1 MKHISRRVLALLL
14 ALAMIL
20 AVAGC
25 KKKEP
30 SSSEPSS
37 SSKPSSSESSS
48 SKKPGIPTGGKIE
61 DIKLKESVEKGIQR
75 NSDTIG
81 WIKIPNTDIDD
92 AVIQYIDNDYYLRL
106 DEDKN
111 YDIFGCYWADYNCI
125 LDLGREDLSPNTII
139 YGHSD
144 YRDNPEGKR
153 FSQLFHY
160 TDLEFLKKNPYI
172 YFSTGDDEMVWQIF
186 AVFYTRINFN
196 YIQANPSKEVME
208 EIIKEAKERSE
219 YIIDLDVTGDD
230 KVLTLSTCTGKLEG
244 HLYPNGDYD
253 NYRYVIMAKLLP
265 AGETGECT
273 TDMKVNPD
281 PERS

>member
-1 MKHISRRVLALLL
+1 
-14 ALAMIL
+14 MIFN
-20 AVAGC
+20 GYF
-25 KKKEP
+25 
-30 SSSEPSS
+30 
-37 SSKPSSSESSS
+37 
-48 SKKPGIPTGGKIE
+48 
-61 DIKLKESVEKGIQR
+61 
-75 NSDTIG
+75 
-81 WIKIPNTDIDD
+81 
-92 AVIQYIDNDYYLRL
+92 IQYIDNDYYLRL
-106 DEDKN
+106 DEDKQ

-125 LDLGREDLSPNTII
+125 LDLGREELSPNTII

-196 YIQANPSKEVME
+196 YIQANPAPATFE
-208 EIIKEAKERSE
+208 EIISEAKKRSE
-219 YIIDLDVTGDD
+219 YIIDVDVTSED
-230 KVLTLSTCTGKLEG
+230 KILTLSTCTGKLEG
-244 HLYPNGDYD
+244 HLYPDGDYD

-273 TDMKVNPD
+273 TEMKVNPN

>member
-1 MKHISRRVLALLL
+1 MKFNTRRILALLL
-14 ALAMIL
+14 ALAL
-20 AVAGC
+20 LFVSVGC
-25 KKKEP
+25 KREP
-30 SSSEPSS
+30 SSSSEPSE
-37 SSKPSSSESSS
+37 PSSVESSSS

-61 DIKLKESVEKGIQR
+61 DIKLKDSVAQGKAR
-75 NSDTIG
+75 NEDTIG

-106 DEDKN
+106 DEDRN

-125 LDLGREDLSPNTII
+125 LDLGRDELSPNTII

-160 TDLEFLKKNPYI
+160 TDLDFLKKNPYI
-172 YFSTGDDEMVWQIF
+172 YFSTEDDEMVWQIF

-196 YIQANPSKEVME
+196 YIQANPAPEIFD
-208 EIIKEAKERSE
+208 EIIREAIKRSE
-219 YIIDLDVTGDD
+219 YIIDVDVTTED
-230 KVLTLSTCTGKLEG
+230 KILTLSTCTGKLEG

-265 AGETGECT
+265 AGESGECT
-273 TDMKVNPD
+273 TEMKINPN

>member
-1 MKHISRRVLALLL
+1 MKNNTCRILALVLALALL
-14 ALAMIL
+14 F
-20 AVAGC
+20 VSTGC
-25 KKKEP
+25 KREEE
-30 SSSEPSS
+30 SSSEPAS

-48 SKKPGIPTGGKIE
+48 SKKPGVPTGGKIE
-61 DIKLKESVEKGIQR
+61 DIKLKDSIEKGIAR
-75 NSDTIG
+75 NEDTIG
-81 WIKIPNTDIDD
+81 WIRIPNTEIDD

-106 DEDKN
+106 DEDKQ

-125 LDLGREDLSPNTII
+125 LDLGREEMSPNTII

-196 YIQANPSKEVME
+196 YIQANPSPAVFE
-208 EIIKEAKERSE
+208 EIISEAKKRSE
-219 YIIDLDVTGDD
+219 YIIDVDVTSED
-230 KVLTLSTCTGKLEG
+230 KILTLSTCTGKLEG
-244 HLYPNGDYD
+244 HLYPDGDYD

-273 TDMKVNPD
+273 TEMTVNPN